1 MKVYILNSSGEGSTA
16 RNSSARKN
24 CSTPKSRLLD
34 TIRADE
40 QIYETA
46 RINFSKWINQ
56 IQADVN
62 NIIICS
68 KCRAIAIRAVDY
80 FI

>member
-1 MKVYILNSSGEGSTA
+1 MENGQLLKIHLLE
-16 RNSSARKN
+16 KN

-56 IQADVN
+56 IRADVN